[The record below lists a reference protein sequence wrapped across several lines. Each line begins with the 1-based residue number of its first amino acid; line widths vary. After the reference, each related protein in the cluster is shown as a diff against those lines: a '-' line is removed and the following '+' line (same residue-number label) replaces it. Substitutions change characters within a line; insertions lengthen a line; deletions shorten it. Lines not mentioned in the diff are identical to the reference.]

1 MRTQAST
8 AAGSVPVKDGQ
19 VVRTT
24 LGTWV
29 KAICRALEAA
39 GCDSAAL
46 LAEAGFDLKS
56 LDGPNVRC
64 PLTQTERLWRIA
76 VAATQDPAFGI
87 KVASHIKQT
96 TFHALGYGLSASSTL
111 KEAFERVQRYCH
123 VASDAIEYEFWRSG
137 AEYHFVIEPAA
148 GVADESVDALV
159 AAYLR
164 MCRSLIGHDYSPL
177 RIEFRRARPARIE
190 DFQSLLRAPLQFGAA
205 RTRLVFDRDAIERP
219 LDGGNPELARHNDA
233 IALQYLSQME
243 RDNIQWRVREVLTQR
258 LAHGEP
264 SQEDVAKF
272 LNMSARTLQRKL
284 VDCGITY
291 REILDETRRVLALAY
306 LSTPRHTVSD
316 VTYLVG
322 FSAGSSFTRAFR
334 RWTGRSPSDWRV
346 GAIAADST
354 ENATSASARF
364 IAASV
369 STVHRRPARD
379 R

>member
-1 MRTQAST
+1 MSRRWAYDRIFRDRSERQRGVTDMQIE
-8 AAGSVPVKDGQ
+8 AAAKDNHGDKTIL
-19 VVRTT
+19 V
-24 LGTWV
+24 TWV
-29 KAICRALEAA
+29 KAICRALDAA
-39 GCDSAAL
+39 GCDSSAL
-46 LAEAGFDLKS
+46 VAEAGVDAKL
-56 LDGPNVRC
+56 LDNPTARC
-64 PLTQTERLWRIA
+64 PVVPKSHLWRLA
-76 VAATQDPAFGI
+76 VAATGDAAFGL

-96 TFHALGYGLSASSTL
+96 TFHVLSYGLSASSTL

-123 VASDAIEYEFWRSG
+123 VASDAIEYEFSRSG

-159 AAYLR
+159 AANLR

-205 RTRLVFDRDAIERP
+205 RTRLVFDCDAIERP
-219 LDGGNPELARHNDA
+219 LEGGNPELARHQDA

-264 SQEDVAKF
+264 SQEDVAEL

-284 VDCGITY
+284 GDCGTTY

-306 LSTPRHTVSD
+306 LSAPRHTVSD
-316 VTYLVG
+316 VTYLLG

-334 RWTGRSPSDWRV
+334 RWTGRSPCDWR
-346 GAIAADST
+346 AA
-354 ENATSASARF
+354 
-364 IAASV
+364 AAP
-369 STVHRRPARD
+369 RA
-379 R
+379 